1 MTHMSAQVIMQLKP
15 TAILIH
21 VPDVQAGLAWY
32 QQAFP
37 QAIAEYLPEF
47 DFTLLHV
54 GDFTIEVVQ
63 ADEKVSE
70 GKKGTVLYW
79 QVDNFALAF
88 EYFTQLGAKLYRGPM
103 LIDGNK
109 QMCQF
114 VDPFGN
120 LLGIKGQ

>member
-1 MTHMSAQVIMQLKP
+1 M
-15 TAILIH
+15 
-21 VPDVQAGLAWY
+21 AWY

-37 QAIAEYLPEF
+37 QAKAEYLPEF

-79 QVDNFALAF
+79 QVDDFDLAF
-88 EYFTQLGAKLYRGPM
+88 
-103 LIDGNK
+103 
-109 QMCQF
+109 
-114 VDPFGN
+114 
-120 LLGIKGQ
+120 

>member
-1 MTHMSAQVIMQLKP
+1 MKLIP

-21 VPDVQAGLAWY
+21 IPDVSAGLVWY

-37 QAIAEYLPEF
+37 QAVAEYLPEF

-54 GDFTIEVVQ
+54 GNFTIEIVQ

-70 GKKGTVLYW
+70 GKRGTVLYW
-79 QVDNFALAF
+79 QQTESLDAAMKYLIA
-88 EYFTQLGAKLYRGPM
+88 LGAKLYRGPM

-109 QMCQF
+109 RMCQF
-114 VDPFGN
+114 EDPLGN
-120 LLGIKGQ
+120 LIGLKGQ

>member
-1 MTHMSAQVIMQLKP
+1 MLIKP

-21 VPDVQAGLAWY
+21 VPNVAEGVVWY

-37 QAIAEYLPEF
+37 QARAEYLPEF

-79 QVDNFALAF
+79 QVKSLDAAL
-88 EYFTQLGAKLYRGPM
+88 EYLTSIGAKLYRGPM
-103 LIDGNK
+103 LIDGNNR
-109 QMCQF
+109 MCQL

-120 LLGIKGQ
+120 LIGLKGQ

>member
-1 MTHMSAQVIMQLKP
+1 MMELKP

-37 QAIAEYLPEF
+37 QAKAQYLPDF

-63 ADEKVSE
+63 ADKKVSE

-79 QVDNFALAF
+79 QVDNFDLAF
-88 EYFTQLGAKLYRGPM
+88 EHFTQLGAKLYRGPM
-103 LIDGNK
+103 LIDSNNR
-109 QMCQF
+109 MCQPE
-114 VDPFGN
+114 DPFGN
-120 LLGIKGQ
+120 LIGLKGQ

>member
-1 MTHMSAQVIMQLKP
+1 MELKP

-37 QAIAEYLPEF
+37 QARAEYLPNF

-63 ADEKVSE
+63 ADKKVSE

-79 QVDNFALAF
+79 QVDNFDLAF
-88 EYFTQLGAKLYRGPM
+88 EHFTQLGAKLYCGPM
-103 LIDGNK
+103 LIDGNNR
-109 QMCQF
+109 MCQLE
-114 VDPFGN
+114 DPFGN
-120 LLGIKGQ
+120 LMGLKGR

>member
-1 MTHMSAQVIMQLKP
+1 MMELKP

-37 QAIAEYLPEF
+37 QAKAEYLPDF

-79 QVDNFALAF
+79 QVDNFDLAF
-88 EYFTQLGAKLYRGPM
+88 EHFTQLGAKLYRGPM
-103 LIDGNK
+103 LIDGNNR
-109 QMCQF
+109 MCQLE
-114 VDPFGN
+114 DPFGN
-120 LLGIKGQ
+120 LIGLKGR

>member
-1 MTHMSAQVIMQLKP
+1 MSAQVIMQLKP

-21 VPDVQAGLAWY
+21 VPDVQAELAWY

-37 QAIAEYLPEF
+37 QARTEYLPEF

-79 QVDNFALAF
+79 QVDSFDLAF
-88 EYFTQLGAKLYRGPM
+88 EHFTQLGAKLYRGPM

-109 QMCQF
+109 KMCQF

-120 LLGIKGQ
+120 LLGIKN